1 MLTSTQTRE
10 KRHTYNI
17 HGSSL
22 TELTKS
28 ESLARKWAKQES
40 KSSFFFPAVLLLQRR
55 GRSVKYFGRRKNRG
69 VAFLPLFTD
78 TVC

>member
-28 ESLARKWAKQES
+28 ESLARKWAKKCNPAASEKREVS
-40 KSSFFFPAVLLLQRR
+40 KIFW
-55 GRSVKYFGRRKNRG
+55 
-69 VAFLPLFTD
+69 
-78 TVC
+78 